1 MATAYKVNQFAI
13 TASNTSQ
20 EAFAASASNTV
31 VSSVIMSDAAGA
43 DVTLS
48 LKKSSTVMQVAQA
61 TITSGDSTQLL
72 SAPLALEAGDKLM
85 VTSTRSSGSQVV
97 ISYVEDTNSVAGQAI
112 GVLSDV
118 PDSLGTAGQVLAVNS
133 DATGLVY
140 VAQSGGGALGDL
152 SDATTTSG
160 STGDVLVRNSS
171 GVYTTSANL
180 QELRTLL
187 KTGTGTTTLTA
198 DGSGTSTDDGRLELT
213 ATDSKVKFA
222 TNSEMELTSTT
233 ARLKTGSTEVKMTET
248 SPGEIDFI
256 VAAGG
261 SGSET
266 AFTAVELNGQA
277 VTDTALFDVKTGTRL
292 RIESTTNDFA
302 FVRNQA
308 GADTIIDLPT
318 TSGTLARTADVPAN
332 VTDLSDVTDAGSG
345 AIITSTE
352 RTKLSG
358 IATAATANDTD
369 ANLKNRANHTGTQ
382 TASTISDFDT
392 EVSNNS
398 TVAANAAKTS
408 FPGFGTS
415 AGTALEGDTAL
426 LQLGTTSTTALAG
439 NTAVILTVNDI
450 TADQDGAVEIGLSEV
465 TAGGTGVL
473 GGNINVGGYKITSSS
488 NGDIDLEP
496 NGTGDVLLGNFKFDA
511 DQSVG
516 ASQDNHVLTYD
527 NSTGKISL
535 EAAPSGSSSGSGGGV
550 CTIATIT
557 GVFRPGTSS
566 DNGED
571 NIVAGGFR
579 GANWYSWNNDVFT
592 AANAVSSGLGT
603 PGTSTF
609 SSGTGYHIANGMFYV
624 PQAGTAK
631 FSVQM
636 EFDSA
641 SEVAG
646 ETWRFFMWKIGS
658 DEVSAIE
665 NGNYDSSWSG
675 TLVASAT
682 LTIPS
687 SFQSIAPGAV
697 VSTNGSSVAEGD
709 YCFITGVYDGTLS
722 TTQDFPTNIGMYST

>member
-1 MATAYKVNQFAI
+1 MALTYKTDQITLNAVNTDFTILTATASTTLVKNI
-13 TASNTSQ
+13 TWIHEDHNT
-20 EAFAASASNTV
+20 N
-31 VSSVIMSDAAGA
+31 VI
-43 DVTLS
+43 LS
-48 LKKSSTVMQVAQA
+48 LTKSGGTKTQIGTFSA
-61 TITSGDSTQLL
+61 TADT
-72 SAPLALEAGDKLM
+72 PLKIWTDILPLEANDVLHLQ
-85 VTSTRSSGSQVV
+85 SDHISSSDPGYV
-97 ISYVEDTNSVAGQAI
+97 IVSYVEDTTSVAGQSI
-112 GVLSDV
+112 GVHTDV
-118 PDSLGTAGQVLAVNS
+118 DITGITNGQILKWNAS
-133 DATGLVY
+133 ATEFQPGDD
-140 VAQSGGGALGDL
+140 GGGLTNTDDL
-152 SDATTTSG
+152 TEG
-160 STGDVLVRNSS
+160 ST
-171 GVYTTSANL
+171 NL
-180 QELRTLL
+180 YFTNAR
-187 KTGTGTTTLTA
+187 A
-198 DGSGTSTDDGRLELT
+198 D
-213 ATDSKVKFA
+213 
-222 TNSEMELTSTT
+222 
-233 ARLKTGSTEVKMTET
+233 AR
-248 SPGEIDFI
+248 I
-256 VAAGG
+256 AA
-261 SGSET
+261 
-266 AFTAVELNGQA
+266 
-277 VTDTALFDVKTGTRL
+277 
-292 RIESTTNDFA
+292 
-302 FVRNQA
+302 
-308 GADTIIDLPT
+308 
-318 TSGTLARTADVPAN
+318 AN
-332 VTDLSDVTDAGSG
+332 VTDLSDVTAAGSG
-345 AIITSTE
+345 SIITAAE
-352 RTKLSG
+352 RSKLTGIETSATADQTDAEIKTAYENNADTNAFTDAEQTKLSG

-369 ANLKNRANHTGTQ
+369 ANLKARANHTGTQ

-392 EVSNNS
+392 EVSNNA

-408 FPGFGTS
+408 FPGFGTTS
-415 AGTALEGDTAL
+415 GTALEGDTSL

-535 EAAPSGSSSGSGGGV
+535 EAAPSGSGSGSGGGV

-557 GVFRPGTSS
+557 GVFRPGSSS

-697 VSTNGSSVAEGD
+697 VSTNGSSLAAGD
-709 YCFITGVYDGTLS
+709 YVFLTGVYDGTLTS
-722 TTQDFPTNIGMYST
+722 TQDFPTNLGMYST